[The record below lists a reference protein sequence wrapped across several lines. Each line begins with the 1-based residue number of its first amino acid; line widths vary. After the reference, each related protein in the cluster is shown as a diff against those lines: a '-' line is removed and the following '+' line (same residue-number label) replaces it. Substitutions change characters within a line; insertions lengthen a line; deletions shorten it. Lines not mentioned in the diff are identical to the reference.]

1 MSNHFKLFLLIL
13 LLDASVAGAQNNI
26 DSPGA
31 SSRDSLM
38 KYMRIAGENN
48 PLVMQRLNEYRA
60 SLEKVQQVGT
70 LPDPELT
77 TGIFLTPME
86 LLGGNQ
92 VAEVSLMQM
101 FPWFGVL
108 KNSKD
113 EMSLMAQANYE
124 SFRDAKAELN
134 YNVQRTWNQY
144 YLLKEEINIA
154 EKNMELLR
162 TIERLTLTRFRQ
174 APGTRSSGQS
184 SGAQSS
190 FASSGSSLSQGSG
203 ATGTSSGGMSTM
215 GASGSF
221 VPQGGSGSMGTS
233 SGMSASATG
242 GSLSDLY
249 RIQMEIADLENRIAL
264 LKNSTVTMRAQFNA
278 LLNRPLD
285 VPVYLPDTLTADTL
299 NVALEAIAESM
310 LRNNPML
317 AMIEYER
324 QSIEARRLMNL
335 KMGYPMVGVGLNYSI
350 INESMMSTSEMNGN
364 DMIMPMVK
372 VTLPIYRKKYKA
384 LQKEAV
390 LLKTASDNNYQA
402 TANTL
407 KAEIYQA
414 VQSYLDARLLMELY
428 RNQNTLAQKS
438 LELMIRDFS
447 VSGAALTDVLRVRQQ
462 TLDYEYSQVEALA
475 NYNTSIAYI
484 RRLMADNK
492 AQ

>member
-1 MSNHFKLFLLIL
+1 MSNTFKLLLMIL
-13 LLDASVAGAQNNI
+13 LLGASRAGAQNNT

-31 SSRDSLM
+31 SPRDSLM

-60 SLEKVQQVGT
+60 SLEKVRQVGS

-77 TGIFLTPME
+77 TGIFLSPME
-86 LLGGNQ
+86 LIGGNQ
-92 VAEVSLMQM
+92 VAELSLMQM

-124 SFRDAKAELN
+124 SFRDARAELY
-134 YNVQRTWNQY
+134 YNVERSWYQFY
-144 YLLKEEINIA
+144 VLKEEINIA

-162 TIERLTLTRFRQ
+162 TIERLALTRFRQ
-174 APGTRSSGQS
+174 SPGTRSSGQS
-184 SGAQSS
+184 SGNSMGNS
-190 FASSGSSLSQGSG
+190 MGISMPASS
-203 ATGTSSGGMSTM
+203 
-215 GASGSF
+215 
-221 VPQGGSGSMGTS
+221 
-233 SGMSASATG
+233 G

-249 RIQMEIADLENRIAL
+249 RIQMEIADLENKIAM
-264 LKNSTVTMRAQFNA
+264 LKNRTSPIQAQFNA

-285 VPVYLPDTLTADTL
+285 VPVHLPDTLTADTL
-299 NVALEAIAESM
+299 NVALEAITDSM
-310 LRNNPML
+310 LTNNHML
-317 AMIEYER
+317 AMIDYER
-324 QSIEARRLMNL
+324 QSIESQRLMNL
-335 KMGYPMVGVGLNYSI
+335 KMGYPMIGVGLNYSI

-372 VTLPIYRKKYKA
+372 VTLPIYRKKYKS
-384 LQKEAV
+384 LQKEAI
-390 LLKTASDNNYQA
+390 LLKTVSDNNYQA

-428 RNQNTLAQKS
+428 RNQHTLAQKS
-438 LELMIRDFS
+438 LDLMIRDFS
-447 VSGAALTDVLRVRQQ
+447 VSGASLTDILRVMQQ
-462 TLDYEYSQVEALA
+462 TLDYEFKQVEALA
-475 NYNTSIAYI
+475 DYNTSMAYI
-484 RRLMADNK
+484 RRLMSNNG